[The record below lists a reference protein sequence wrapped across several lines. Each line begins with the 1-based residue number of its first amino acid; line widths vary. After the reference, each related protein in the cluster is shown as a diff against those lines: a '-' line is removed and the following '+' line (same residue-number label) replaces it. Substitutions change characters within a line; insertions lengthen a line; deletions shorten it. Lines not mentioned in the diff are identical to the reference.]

1 MGARRVKDSLKALKT
16 NPEALFVLGYMF
28 FPLFALIFAALGLF
42 LILTGSKI
50 MGLVLLL
57 TLTQV
62 FAFSSLWAVGTRKKL
77 LAEEDKKP

>member
-1 MGARRVKDSLKALKT
+1 MKDSLKALKT
-16 NPEALFVLGYMF
+16 HPEALFVLGYMF
-28 FPLFALIFAALGLF
+28 FPLFALIFAGLGLF

-62 FAFSSLWAVGTRKKL
+62 FAFSSLWAVGAHKKL
-77 LAEEDKKP
+77 LADEDKKP

>member
-1 MGARRVKDSLKALKT
+1 MKDSIKALRT
-16 NPEALFVLGYMF
+16 HPEALFVLGYML
-28 FPLFALIFAALGLF
+28 FPLFALIFAGLGLF

-62 FAFSSLWAVGTRKKL
+62 FAFGSLWAVGARKKL
-77 LAEEDKKP
+77 LTEGETSPKK